1 VPELS
6 LSKNPQRIA
15 GMFDAIAA
23 RYDLLNHLLSA
34 GIDRWW
40 RRQAIRSLRLTG
52 QERVL
57 DLCAGT
63 ADLSIAAAR
72 AGARRVLGIDI
83 AGAMLQVGRQ
93 KVARNRLESRIT
105 LLRGDATQVP
115 VADGAVSAVTIAFG
129 IRNVNEPARAC
140 AEIRRVLAPGGRLA
154 ILEFAVPTN
163 AVVRGVYLW
172 YFKHVLPLVGAI
184 ISRHDSAYGYLPAS
198 VGAFQTPSEF
208 SDLLH
213 GSGFS
218 DVQVRP
224 LTFGIV
230 ILYTARK

>member
-93 KVARNRLESRIT
+93 KIARNRLESRIT